1 MLNKLSLELECACI
15 VSKLKSFQ
23 FILVDK
29 SFLLRPQDFFLK
41 KRRKLSAGKHV

>member
-1 MLNKLSLELECACI
+1 MLNKLSLDLDCEAI
-15 VSKLKSFQ
+15 VKKLKSFR

-41 KRRKLSAGKHV
+41 KTT